1 MEQPDVAETERLQK
15 LYAGRVAGRTG
26 SEPHASPEAILAV
39 VTREGS
45 EEERL
50 ATLEHVMACAECHR
64 EYQWLT
70 AVNEA
75 GIEAE
80 GSAGAAPR
88 RSWWRGAPMAMAASL
103 LVAIGAGVVLSGVL
117 RSGDDRERG
126 ASGDIALVG
135 PRERVSSA
143 GPITF
148 VWHAVP
154 GASRYVLEVQ
164 RVDGSVA
171 IADTTADTSATVSD
185 TVRLRADSAY
195 RWWVREATDG
205 SEPRSSAFR
214 DLRLSGR

>member
-15 LYAGRVAGRTG
+15 LYAGRVTGRPG
-26 SEPHASPEAILAV
+26 NEPHASPDAILAV
-39 VTREGS
+39 VTRDGS

-75 GIEAE
+75 GLEAE
-80 GSAGAAPR
+80 GSAAAAPR
-88 RSWWRGAPMAMAASL
+88 RPWWRGAPMAMAASL
-103 LVAIGAGVVLSGVL
+103 LVAVGAAVVLSGVL
-117 RSGDDRERG
+117 RTGDDRERG
-126 ASGDIALVG
+126 ASGDIVLAG
-135 PRERVSSA
+135 PGERVSGN

-148 VWHAVP
+148 AWHAVP
-154 GASRYVLEVQ
+154 GVSRYVLEVQ
-164 RVDGSVA
+164 RADGSVA
-171 IADTTADTSATVSD
+171 LADTTADTAATVID
-185 TVRLRADSAY
+185 TSRLRPDSVY

-214 DLRLSGR
+214 DLRVTGR